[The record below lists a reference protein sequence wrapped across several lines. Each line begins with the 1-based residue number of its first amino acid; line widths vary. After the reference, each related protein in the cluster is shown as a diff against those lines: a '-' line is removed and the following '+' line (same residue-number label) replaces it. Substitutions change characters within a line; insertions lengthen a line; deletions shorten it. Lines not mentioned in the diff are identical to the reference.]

1 MGKIRLRKGD
11 EVIVI
16 SGKDKGKTGK
26 ILKVIPDKERVIV
39 EGVAVAKRHTKPSQ
53 ANPQGGIIDKEM
65 PVHISTVM
73 AYDAKNKKGSRLGFK
88 IDEDGTKIRVLRTS
102 GEEF

>member
-16 SGKDKGKTGK
+16 SGKDKGKIGK
-26 ILKVIPDKERVIV
+26 ILRVFPDKDRVIV
-39 EGVAVAKRHTKPSQ
+39 EGVAVAKRHSKPSQ

-65 PVHISTVM
+65 PIHVSTVL

-88 IDEDGTKIRVLRTS
+88 VAEDGTKTRILRTS

>member
-1 MGKIRLRKGD
+1 MGKIRLKKGD

-26 ILKVIPDKERVIV
+26 ILKVIPDKDRVIV

-65 PVHISTVM
+65 PIHVSTVM
-73 AYDAKNKKGSRLGFK
+73 AYDAKNKKGSRLGFR
-88 IDEDGTKIRVLRTS
+88 IDEDGFKTRILRSS

>member
-1 MGKIRLRKGD
+1 MGKIRLKKGD

-26 ILKVIPDKERVIV
+26 ILKVIPDQDRVVV

-65 PVHISTVM
+65 PVHVSTVM
-73 AYDAKNKKGSRLGFK
+73 AYDAKNKKGSRLGFRV
-88 IDEDGTKIRVLRTS
+88 DEDGVKTRILRTS

>member
-16 SGKDKGKTGK
+16 SGKDKGKIGK
-26 ILKVIPDKERVIV
+26 IIKVLPAKDRVIV

-65 PVHISTVM
+65 PIHVSNVM
-73 AYDAKNKKGSRLGFK
+73 AYDAKNKKGSRLGYRV
-88 IDEDGTKIRVLRTS
+88 DEDGNKVRILVST
-102 GEEF
+102 GAEF

>member
-26 ILKVIPDKERVIV
+26 ILKVIPDQDRVIV

-53 ANPQGGIIDKEM
+53 VNPQGGIIDKEM
-65 PVHISTVM
+65 PVHVSTVM
-73 AYDAKNKKGSRLGFK
+73 AYDAKNKKGSRIGYK
-88 IDEDGTKIRVLRTS
+88 VDEDGVKTRILRTS